1 MKKNKKILTIRFSAM
16 GDVAM
21 AVPVVKAVVEQNENV
36 EILFV
41 SRPFFSA
48 FFKNIPNVNFIGKDV
63 KKQYKGL
70 KGLYL
75 LFKELKR
82 ENPDYI
88 ADLHD
93 VIRSKVLR
101 LFFKI
106 SGFKVGSINKG
117 RREKKA
123 LTRRENKIFK
133 PLKSTHERYADV
145 FRNLDL
151 KVDLTKVKPLPKP
164 GLSTQIK
171 LFLDTFGDNYL
182 IGIAPF
188 AAHEGKQYPL
198 EKIEK
203 VINNLLEKNKNLS
216 IVLFG
221 GGTKEKQLLNGL
233 EKINRNR
240 IVNVAGTFSLEEELQ
255 IISRL
260 NKMLSMDS
268 GNGHIATLYG
278 IQVVSVW
285 GATHPFAG
293 FMPFSQLK
301 INQVLPDLNKFP
313 QLPTSIYGNKTFEG
327 FQQVWESISV
337 DEIVEKLLQN

>member
-145 FRNLDL
+145 FRNLGL

-164 GLSTQIK
+164 DLSTQIK

-221 GGTKEKQLLNGL
+221 GGTKEKQLLDGL

-293 FMPFSQLK
+293 FMPFLQPET
-301 INQVLPDLNKFP
+301 NQVLPDLNKFP